1 VIDDIHI
8 EERPEPEAVS
18 REEANGM
25 WTQLDAAR
33 IALQSAA
40 NDITDIKTK
49 LSALASSIT
58 SDLRW
63 GRALLFLL
71 LLERVGAH
79 ILASAPAQAVVASVW
94 P

>member
-1 VIDDIHI
+1 
-8 EERPEPEAVS
+8 
-18 REEANGM
+18 M